1 MMRGTELKGWGFL
14 SPTLLVLG
22 FVGVFPFIYVLYLS
36 LFYYNVFSLRGMVY
50 VGIGNFRKLMNDPKF
65 MDALSKGLLFVVVTC
80 SVEITLGL
88 LIALLL
94 SRKFVGRGILRTI
107 LVLPL
112 AMAPIAIGSMWILIT
127 RPAVGPMS
135 YWLNKLGMS
144 YDISESALQAFL
156 TTVVMDVWH
165 WTPFVILTFL
175 AGLTSLPQEPL
186 EAARIDGAGSW
197 KILRYVTLPL
207 LKPVLI
213 TIIFIRIMDTFR
225 IYDEVWAL
233 TTGGPGTATKYVSI
247 HLVRLVLAQNE
258 YGYGA
263 GMSVFLL
270 YLTIVMCWLLLN
282 LITRA
287 KGELSVE

>member
-1 MMRGTELKGWGFL
+1 MRGTELKGWGFL
-14 SPTLLVLG
+14 SPTLIVLG
-22 FVGVFPFIYVLYLS
+22 FVGIFPFIYVLYLS

-88 LIALLL
+88 LIATLL
-94 SRKFVGRGILRTI
+94 SRKFVGRGILRT
-107 LVLPL
+107 LLTLPL

-127 RPAVGPMS
+127 RPAVGPVS
-135 YWLNKLGMS
+135 YWLNRLGMS
-144 YDISESALQAFL
+144 YDISESAFQAFL
-156 TTVVMDVWH
+156 TTVIMDVWH

-186 EAARIDGAGSW
+186 EAARIDGAGPW
-197 KILRYVTLPL
+197 KTFRYVTLPL
-207 LKPVLI
+207 LKPVLV

-247 HLVRLVLAQNE
+247 YLVRLVLAQNE

-287 KGELSVE
+287 KGELSA

>member
-1 MMRGTELKGWGFL
+1 MRGTELKGWGFL

>member
-1 MMRGTELKGWGFL
+1 MRGTELKGWGFL
-14 SPTLLVLG
+14 SPTLIVLG
-22 FVGVFPFIYVLYLS
+22 FVGIFPFVYVLYLS

-88 LIALLL
+88 LIASLL
-94 SRKFVGRGILRTI
+94 SRKFVGRGILRT
-107 LVLPL
+107 LLTLPL

-127 RPAVGPMS
+127 RPAVGPVS

-144 YDISESALQAFL
+144 YDISESAFQAFL
-156 TTVVMDVWH
+156 TTVIMDVWH

-186 EAARIDGAGSW
+186 EAARIDGAGPW
-197 KILRYVTLPL
+197 KTFRYVTLPL
-207 LKPVLI
+207 LKPVLV

-247 HLVRLVLAQNE
+247 YLVRLVLAQNE

-287 KGELSVE
+287 KGELSA

>member
-1 MMRGTELKGWGFL
+1 MRGTELKGWGFL

-22 FVGVFPFIYVLYLS
+22 FVGIFPFVYVLYLS

-94 SRKFVGRGILRTI
+94 SRKFVGRGILRT
-107 LVLPL
+107 LLTLPL
-112 AMAPIAIGSMWILIT
+112 AMAPIAFGSMWILIT
-127 RPAVGPMS
+127 RPAVGPVS

-156 TTVVMDVWH
+156 TTVIMDVWH

-186 EAARIDGAGSW
+186 EAARIDGAGPW

-207 LKPVLI
+207 LKPVLV

-287 KGELSVE
+287 KGELSA

>member
-1 MMRGTELKGWGFL
+1 MRRTELKGWGFL
-14 SPTLLVLG
+14 SPTLIILG
-22 FVGVFPFIYVLYLS
+22 FVGIFPFVYVLYLS

-88 LIALLL
+88 FIALLL

-127 RPAVGPMS
+127 RPAIGPMS

-156 TTVVMDVWH
+156 TTVIMDVWH

-186 EAARIDGAGSW
+186 EAAKIDGAGSW
-197 KILRYVTLPL
+197 KTLRYITLPL
-207 LKPVLI
+207 LKPVLV
-213 TIIFIRIMDTFR
+213 TIIFIRVMDTFR

-247 HLVRLVLAQNE
+247 YLVRLVLAQNE

>member
-1 MMRGTELKGWGFL
+1 MRGTELKGWGFL
-14 SPTLLVLG
+14 SPTLIVLG
-22 FVGVFPFIYVLYLS
+22 FVGIFPFVYVLYLS

-94 SRKFVGRGILRTI
+94 SRKFVGRGILRT
-107 LVLPL
+107 LLTLPL

-127 RPAVGPMS
+127 RPAVGPVS

-156 TTVVMDVWH
+156 TTVIMDVWH

-197 KILRYVTLPL
+197 KTLRYVTLPL
-207 LKPVLI
+207 LKPVLV

-287 KGELSVE
+287 KGELSA

>member
-1 MMRGTELKGWGFL
+1 MRGTELKGWGFL
-14 SPTLLVLG
+14 SPTLIVLG
-22 FVGVFPFIYVLYLS
+22 FVGIFPFVYVLYLS

-88 LIALLL
+88 LIATLL
-94 SRKFVGRGILRTI
+94 SRKFVGRGILRT
-107 LVLPL
+107 LLTLPL

-127 RPAVGPMS
+127 RPAVGPVS

-144 YDISESALQAFL
+144 YDISESAFQAFL
-156 TTVVMDVWH
+156 TTVIMDVWH

-186 EAARIDGAGSW
+186 EAARIDGAGPW
-197 KILRYVTLPL
+197 KTFRYVTLPL
-207 LKPVLI
+207 LKPVLV

-247 HLVRLVLAQNE
+247 YLVRLVLAQNE

-287 KGELSVE
+287 KGELSA

>member
-1 MMRGTELKGWGFL
+1 MRRTELKGWGFL
-14 SPTLLVLG
+14 SPTLIILG
-22 FVGVFPFIYVLYLS
+22 FVGIFPFVYVLYLS

-88 LIALLL
+88 FIALLL

-127 RPAVGPMS
+127 RPAIGPMS

-156 TTVVMDVWH
+156 TTVIMDVWH

-186 EAARIDGAGSW
+186 EAAKIDGAGSW
-197 KILRYVTLPL
+197 KTLRYVTLPL
-207 LKPVLI
+207 LKPVLV

-247 HLVRLVLAQNE
+247 YLVRLVLAQNE

>member
-1 MMRGTELKGWGFL
+1 MRGTELKGWGFL
-14 SPTLLVLG
+14 SPTLIVLG
-22 FVGVFPFIYVLYLS
+22 FVGIFPFVYVLYLS

-94 SRKFVGRGILRTI
+94 SRKFVGRGILRT
-107 LVLPL
+107 LLTLPL

-127 RPAVGPMS
+127 RPAVGPVS

-156 TTVVMDVWH
+156 TTVIMDVWH

-186 EAARIDGAGSW
+186 EAARIDGAGPW
-197 KILRYVTLPL
+197 KTLRYVTLPL
-207 LKPVLI
+207 LKPVLV

-287 KGELSVE
+287 KGELSA